1 MRYFILILRPR
12 SFLKKRK
19 RIFSSFIGRNRK
31 LLHQRPSWHLV
42 SPRGLRAKRRIPL
55 PGHRQQPQVGD
66 FAGTHQSKRSLRN
79 HLKSNE
85 AGDDGRKG
93 RFFRC
98 KKVDKRLGGKKKIKV
113 LSVIF
118 EISLVRHKLAPTV
131 KILLTCEGRS
141 KPKKA
146 SPADADYAHTPLRA
160 LNIFPTS
167 SDLSLLPPP
176 PSLSRSPSSAWI
188 Q

>member
-118 EISLVRHKLAPTV
+118 EISLNREPKATPTV
-131 KILLTCEGRS
+131 CYLI
-141 KPKKA
+141 
-146 SPADADYAHTPLRA
+146 
-160 LNIFPTS
+160 I
-167 SDLSLLPPP
+167 
-176 PSLSRSPSSAWI
+176 SLSPIVQSFTLKSDGSSRRSYDDDMEH
-188 Q
+188 

>member
-113 LSVIF
+113 LRG
-118 EISLVRHKLAPTV
+118 EIEAKESIHPRPRTRPLPEDLATPKRRDRH
-131 KILLTCEGRS
+131 
-141 KPKKA
+141 
-146 SPADADYAHTPLRA
+146 AHA
-160 LNIFPTS
+160 HA
-167 SDLSLLPPP
+167 LLPPT
-176 PSLSRSPSSAWI
+176 PSPRGGYGARA
-188 Q
+188 